1 MDDRKTHRKRAFFDW
16 RYITVERRRSY
27 TWACILFWSI
37 LMTFF
42 VQRYVIGVGIVIDR
56 SMLPTLQENSTYL
69 INKYLYHFTRPKRG
83 DIVVLRKF
91 PFAPEPYVKR
101 VIGLEGET
109 IQIKNGEVY
118 VNGERLNEPYAAGKT
133 YPHFGPYTIKKGNY
147 FVLGDNRFG
156 SLDSR
161 HFGTV
166 PLDRIE
172 GKIKP
177 DEWFPF
183 R

>member
-1 MDDRKTHRKRAFFDW
+1 MGNRAERKKRAFWDW
-16 RYITVERRRSY
+16 RYVPMEQRRLY

-42 VQRYVIGVGIVIDR
+42 VQRCVIGVGIVTDR
-56 SMLPTLQENSTYL
+56 SMLPTLQENSIYL

-91 PFAPEPYVKR
+91 PFAPDPYVKR
-101 VIGLEGET
+101 AIGLEGET

-118 VNGERLNEPYAAGKT
+118 INGERLNEPYAVGRT
-133 YPHFGPYTIKKGNY
+133 YPNLGPYTMEKGNY
-147 FVLGDNRFG
+147 FVLGDNRLD
-156 SLDSR
+156 SMDSR

-166 PLDRIE
+166 PLHRIE
-172 GKIKP
+172 GKIQP